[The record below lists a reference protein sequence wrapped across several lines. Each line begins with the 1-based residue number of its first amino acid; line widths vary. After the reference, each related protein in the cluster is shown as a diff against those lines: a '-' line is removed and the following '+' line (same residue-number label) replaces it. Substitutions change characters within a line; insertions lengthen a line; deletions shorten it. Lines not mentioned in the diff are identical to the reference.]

1 MAIDDK
7 EIERLRNSLV
17 IEGTRIGIWDWN
29 IQTGE
34 TYFNERWAEIIG
46 YTLDELHP
54 VSIDTWIKYAH
65 PDDLEL
71 SNDLL
76 QAHFRGET
84 EYYDI
89 HTRMKH
95 KNGEWIWVHDRGKVF
110 EWDNEG
116 KPLRMCGS
124 HIDITPIK
132 RRKKE
137 LENATTKLQTV
148 FNLIDVGIT
157 ITDEN
162 GHIIDCNPASERM
175 LGITKQEHLER
186 NYDGKEWEIVNRD
199 FVQIPAEEYASVRAL
214 TNNETV
220 LDQVLGVI
228 KNNGEIIW
236 LSVNATPLNIEGY
249 GVLVAYIDITSKIND
264 AQQLKE
270 ANRTKDRFFSII
282 AHDIRSPLTGI
293 MGLSE
298 LAELSLREKE
308 TETAQSYIGL
318 INKSATEGSELLNN
332 ILNWSRVQS
341 NRIEFHARKFNLSE
355 SIERI
360 LDLYQAN
367 LKQKDLTVKK
377 LYSVNVKVYADDFMV
392 DTVLRNLISNAI
404 KFSNSGDSIS
414 ISTKE
419 VDNTVEVAITD
430 TGTGI
435 TQNVLDDLF
444 SLKNTTSTLGTAGEK
459 GTGLGLV
466 LCNDFISLNG
476 GRIWVESEPGKGSS
490 FYFNLPT

>member
-1 MAIDDK
+1 M
-7 EIERLRNSLV
+7 EVEHLRNSLV

-34 TYFNERWAEIIG
+34 TYFNDRWAEIIG
-46 YTLDELHP
+46 YTLDELQP
-54 VSIDTWIKYAH
+54 VSIDTWLRFAH

-71 SNDLL
+71 SNDVL

-110 EWDNEG
+110 EWDKEG
-116 KPLRMCGS
+116 NPLRMCGS

-148 FNLIDVGIT
+148 FDLIDVGIT

-175 LGITKQEHLER
+175 LGITKQEHLDR
-186 NYDGKEWEIVNRD
+186 NYDGKEWKIFHRD
-199 FVQIPAEEYASVRAL
+199 LTHMSVEEYASVRAQK
-214 TNNETV
+214 NRETV
-220 LDQVLGVI
+220 IDQIMGVT
-228 KNNGEIIW
+228 KNDGEIIW

-249 GVLVAYIDITSKIND
+249 GVLVAYIDITSKIHD
-264 AQQLKE
+264 ELQLKE

-293 MGLSE
+293 IGLSE
-298 LAELSLREKE
+298 LAEQSLNDKE
-308 TETAQSYIGL
+308 IDTAHDYVDL
-318 INKSATEGSELLNN
+318 IKHSAKGGSELLNN
-332 ILNWSRVQS
+332 ILNWSRLQT
-341 NRIEFHARKFNLSE
+341 NRIEFQARKFDLSD
-355 SIERI
+355 SINRV

-367 LKQKDLTVKK
+367 LKEKNLKTAKK
-377 LYSVNVKVYADDFMV
+377 YAANNTVYADDFMV
-392 DTVLRNLISNAI
+392 ETILRNLISNAI
-404 KFSNSGDSIS
+404 KFSKTGDLIVIKTKLIDTKIEIS
-414 ISTKE
+414 ISDSGVGMNKKMM
-419 VDNTVEVAITD
+419 D
-430 TGTGI
+430 TLFQFGNYSSTPGT
-435 TQNVLDDLF
+435 N
-444 SLKNTTSTLGTAGEK
+444 GEK

-466 LCNDFISLNG
+466 LCKDFIEVNG
-476 GRIWVESEPGKGSS
+476 GKIWVESEPGKGSS
-490 FYFNLPT
+490 FHFNLPI